1 MYVWKTG
8 KQRFSRMD
16 AGPCPAVGC
25 LFRLECIPAVRALP
39 IVKFMDGDAL
49 PGLAK
54 EIIPKGGQRRIA
66 EALQPVSPL
75 ATRCNR
81 PHHLMGNPLRVLQR
95 PMQI

>member
-1 MYVWKTG
+1 MSGHW
-8 KQRFSRMD
+8 M
-16 AGPCPAVGC
+16 P
-25 LFRLECIPAVRALP
+25 FRLECIPAVRALP

-54 EIIPKGGQRRIA
+54 EIIPKSGQRRIA

-75 ATRCNR
+75 AIRCNR

>member
-8 KQRFSRMD
+8 KLRFRRMD
-16 AGPCPAVGC
+16 AARCPAVGC
-25 LFRLECIPAVRALP
+25 IFRLDCIPA
-39 IVKFMDGDAL
+39 GDAL

-75 ATRCNR
+75 AIRCNR